1 MTALVQVDV
10 EDRLAIVRI
19 DRPPVNALNSAV
31 LEELFEAF
39 SGLGAR
45 DDVGVIVLTG
55 AGEKAFVAGADIA
68 EMVGKGG
75 IEMGSSPARAD
86 DSAKS
91 WAGSPSL

>member
-45 DDVGVIVLTG
+45 DDAGVIVLTG

-68 EMVGKGG
+68 EMVGEGG
-75 IEMGSSPARAD
+75 IEMREFSRKAD

-91 WAGSPSL
+91 